1 MTPHY
6 AVKANNDPHL
16 LRWLQAAGAQFDCA
30 SPPEMRQALRV
41 GAKPTDII
49 YAQPCK
55 TVSDIRKAQR
65 LGVPNTVVDSVEE
78 VLKLAEAGWKGGTLV
93 RLLVPDAGSA
103 QPFSRKFGAPIS
115 WVPDILYAL
124 RHTKLPHVGWSFHV
138 GSACHTPAQFR
149 QAIELAA
156 CADAQ
161 AAQPAAIMDVGGG
174 FLPDPEPFAAA
185 AAAIRDAQRLFPAT
199 TRWIGEPGR
208 FLCAP
213 AVTAEVQVIGKKPAT
228 QGSGFRYTLGAGVY
242 GIFSSIPFDG
252 FKPRFELI
260 APDPATRPLITAALY
275 GPTCDSAD
283 CLGTDLQL
291 PEFRVGDWLR
301 VRDMGAYTHVSATR
315 FNGMPIGKRIYEENP
330 RME

>member
-1 MTPHY
+1 VSPHY
-6 AVKANNDPHL
+6 AVKANNDPQL

-30 SPPEMRQALRV
+30 SPPEMRQVLRV

-55 TVSDIRKAQR
+55 TVADARTAQR
-65 LGVPNTVVDSVEE
+65 LGVQNTVVDSVEE
-78 VLKLAEAGWKGGTLV
+78 VLKLAEAGWRGGTLV

-103 QPFSRKFGAPIS
+103 QPFSRKFGAPLS

-124 RHTKLPHVGWSFHV
+124 KHSGQRHVGWSFHV
-138 GSACHTPAQFR
+138 GSGCHTPAQFR

-156 CADAQ
+156 TADAQ
-161 AAQPAAIMDVGGG
+161 AVKPAELMDIGGG
-174 FLPDPEPFAAA
+174 FLPEAAA
-185 AAAIRDAQRLFPAT
+185 FVPAAEAIRDAQRLFPET

-213 AVTAEVQVIGKKPAT
+213 TVTAEVAVIGKKRMTDGQP
-228 QGSGFRYTLGAGVY
+228 GYRYTLGAGIY

-252 FKPRFELI
+252 FKPQFDLI
-260 APDPATRPLITAALY
+260 APDSHTRPRATAALY

-283 CLGTDLQL
+283 CLGTGLEL
-291 PEFRVGDWLR
+291 PELHVGDWLR
-301 VRDMGAYTHVSATR
+301 VQDMGAYTHVSATR
-315 FNGMPIGKRIYEENP
+315 FNGMSIGKRIYEEA
-330 RME
+330 RLA

>member
-1 MTPHY
+1 
-6 AVKANNDPHL
+6 
-16 LRWLQAAGAQFDCA
+16 
-30 SPPEMRQALRV
+30 MRQVLRV
-41 GAKPTDII
+41 GAKPADII

-55 TVSDIRKAQR
+55 TVADLRSAQR

-78 VLKLAEAGWKGGTLV
+78 VLKLAEAGWRGGTLV

-103 QPFSRKFGAPIS
+103 QPFSRKFGAPLQ

-124 RHTKLPHVGWSFHV
+124 KHTGQRHVGWSFHV
-138 GSACHTPAQFR
+138 GSGCHTPTQFR

-156 CADAQ
+156 AADAH
-161 AAQPAAIMDVGGG
+161 ATKPAEIMDVGGG
-174 FLPDPEPFAAA
+174 FLPDPVAFKSAAE
-185 AAAIRDAQRLFPAT
+185 AIRGAQRLFPKEM
-199 TRWIGEPGR
+199 RWIGEPGR

-213 AVTAEVQVIGKKPAT
+213 TVTAEVAVLGKKPMT
-228 QGSGFRYTLGAGVY
+228 DGTPGFRYTLGAGIY

-252 FKPRFELI
+252 FRPHFELI
-260 APDPATRPLITAALY
+260 APDWKTRPLVTAALY

-291 PEFRVGDWLR
+291 PELRVGDWLR

-315 FNGMPIGKRIYEENP
+315 FNGMPIAKRIYQEP
-330 RME
+330 QMQ